1 MTSTSKPTKGKIA
14 DRHAAVEEAAW
25 WKHLNFHEEE
35 IARLMGVKGRTVREL
50 IHEARQQGL
59 FRGFDERKVTAERFD
74 QLQNMRAHSD
84 GLFDALQAA
93 SRLSGG
99 KPVLQRLSVINTV
112 APGEEP
118 AEIKK
123 NLAAFGALAGERL
136 RHWLGQCSHI
146 GVAWGETLWLAFE
159 AMKHIHAAD
168 HLPRELQVIP
178 TLGETLAL
186 RAVGHSSSQL
196 ALELQQ
202 TLAGHRDPP
211 LSLSGV
217 AAVIPRS
224 FQSSGEIEVI
234 HRFLIEA
241 SPAYRLIFGRDD
253 RTDHGKPLVEQM
265 DALVT
270 SVSLADGPPRMAEH
284 DLLEIGGVPPAE
296 YDKLVF
302 GDIGGVLLP
311 RPEVRTKGQKA
322 HFEQIA
328 ELLTGIRFKHYE
340 DVAKRAAAA
349 DDEALPGVIVL
360 ATGAK
365 KAPVV
370 WRAIQ
375 MGIVNRLICDA
386 GLLEKLAVVSKCR
399 CDPWHRGGQN

>member
-1 MTSTSKPTKGKIA
+1 MNKPTKRKIA
-14 DRHAAVEEAAW
+14 DRRAAIEEAAW
-25 WKHLNFHEEE
+25 WKHLNFQEEE
-35 IARLMGVKGRTVREL
+35 IAGFMGVSGRTVREL
-50 IHEARQQGL
+50 IHDARHQGL
-59 FRGFDERKVTAERFD
+59 FRGFDERKVSPERLD

-84 GLFDALQAA
+84 GLFNALQAA
-93 SRLSGG
+93 SCTSGG
-99 KPVLQRLSVINTV
+99 EPVFRRLSVVKTV

-118 AEIKK
+118 SDIKK
-123 NLAAFGALAGERL
+123 NLAAFGGLAGERL
-136 RHWLGQCSHI
+136 RHWLGHCSLI

-159 AMKHIHAAD
+159 AMKHTHGAD
-168 HLPRELQVIP
+168 NHPRDLRVIP

-202 TLAGHRDPP
+202 TLAGRGDPP
-211 LSLSGV
+211 LSLAGV

-224 FQSSGEIEVI
+224 FQHSGEIKVI

-241 SPAYRLIFGRDD
+241 SPAYRIIFGRDD
-253 RTDHGKPLVEQM
+253 GTDHGKPLVDRL

-270 SVSLADGPPRMAEH
+270 SVSLADGPPRMAEQ
-284 DLLEIGGVPPAE
+284 DLLEIGGVPQAE
-296 YDKLVF
+296 YHKLVF
-302 GDIGGVLLP
+302 GDLGGVLLP
-311 RPEVRTKGQKA
+311 RLEVKTKAQHE

-328 ELLTGIRFKHYE
+328 ELLTGIRFQHYQA
-340 DVAKRAAAA
+340 VARRAAETE
-349 DDEALPGVIVL
+349 DEAVPGVIVL

-375 MGIVNRLICDA
+375 LGIVNRLICDA
-386 GLLEKLAVVSKCR
+386 ELVEMLASVCKYRRSV
-399 CDPWHRGGQN
+399 WHRGGQS